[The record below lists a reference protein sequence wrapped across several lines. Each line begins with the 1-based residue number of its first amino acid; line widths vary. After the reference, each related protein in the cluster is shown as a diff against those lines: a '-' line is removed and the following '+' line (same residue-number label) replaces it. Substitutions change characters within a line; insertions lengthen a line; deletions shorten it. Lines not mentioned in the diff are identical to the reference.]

1 MTWPAPDLPVS
12 YADET
17 PQYETHPDA
26 HNRTN
31 ASLNSDYRPQ
41 ITANTTAIAQNAND
55 IAGFAANITAVD
67 DAWKENETAR
77 NLDFVRGNA
86 PRVVAGSA
94 YEITLEGKAV
104 RRQSAGGVQ
113 PGTVKSTDVQ
123 TGLQSSDMAV
133 GTGWTTLAQATL
145 PTGNGSNTIWLVT
158 FSADMTCG
166 SNGLV
171 SLAVKTNGETEPPA
185 SSRAVWS
192 TDFAARNTLTGHRT
206 FQSAGGFTFYLQAK
220 GNRATFTAAGQ
231 NTHMTIIALHN

>member
-1 MTWPAPDLPVS
+1 MTWPAPDLPIGFSNEDAQV
-12 YADET
+12 DL
-17 PQYETHPDA
+17 HPDA
-26 HNRTN
+26 HNQTN
-31 ASLNSDYRPQ
+31 ATLNSDYRPQ
-41 ITANTTAIAQNAND
+41 ISANKSKAQQNAND
-55 IAGFAANITAVD
+55 ISTLTAAVGAVD
-67 DAWKENETAR
+67 DAWQANETAR
-77 NLDFVRGNA
+77 NLDFMRGNA

-104 RRQSAGGVQ
+104 RRQSTGGVH

-123 TGLQSSDMAV
+123 TVLQSSDKAV

-145 PTGNGSNTIWLVT
+145 PTGAAGNTIWLVT
-158 FSADMTCG
+158 FSADLTCG

-206 FQSAGGFTFYLQAK
+206 FQSGGGFTFYLQAK